1 MNFLGVT
8 YDDVKNHKK
17 AGFCTFFI
25 RYIFQ
30 KVTGG
35 DIILTTPSCFRPKI
49 VTLK

>member
-8 YDDVKNHKK
+8 YDNVKNHKK

-35 DIILTTPSCFRPKI
+35 ISFWPPPAALG
-49 VTLK
+49 LK